1 MGIALLDESGK
12 FLESNPALQRI
23 SGFGEKELAKM
34 TITDP
39 VLFARTEEL
48 QRLILSVISGEGDY
62 YQQEEPFHHKNGR
75 KCWWRLTISRVHSNQ
90 GVQSYLLI
98 LMAEDITEKR
108 ANQEALMHAERLS
121 LAGQL
126 GASLAHEINNPL
138 QSVIGCLGLAEEM
151 LEDGNQV
158 RSYLDIAM
166 EELERTAKIVNQL
179 RDLSRPSDMK
189 DKQPIDLNTLVEK
202 VLFLTRKIRQ
212 TNRVELIWDP
222 ADRLP
227 LVPLVAE
234 SIQQVC
240 INLVLNAIAAM
251 PEGGQLE
258 VTTHLTDAP
267 AGVCI
272 TFMDTGTGIEPA
284 HMERIFEPFYSTH
297 LEGLGLGLFISKK
310 IIEQH
315 DGQIEVESHPEKGT
329 TFQIWLPT

>member
-1 MGIALLDESGK
+1 
-12 FLESNPALQRI
+12 
-23 SGFGEKELAKM
+23 
-34 TITDP
+34 
-39 VLFARTEEL
+39 
-48 QRLILSVISGEGDY
+48 
-62 YQQEEPFHHKNGR
+62 
-75 KCWWRLTISRVHSNQ
+75 
-90 GVQSYLLI
+90 
-98 LMAEDITEKR
+98 
-108 ANQEALMHAERLS
+108 
-121 LAGQL
+121 
-126 GASLAHEINNPL
+126 
-138 QSVIGCLGLAEEM
+138 VIGCLGLAEEM

-189 DKQPIDLNTLVEK
+189 NKQPIDLNTLVEK

-329 TFQIWLPT
+329 TFQIWLPS